1 MNLIDIANMR
11 LISQQV
17 AEARFGAVKDLVGW
31 MGAVQ
36 AQDLPMAKWALGVR
50 LPGSTL
56 EVVEAALDRGEILRT
71 HLLRP
76 TWHFVTADDIHWM
89 LELTAPK
96 IKASL
101 KSRDRDLAL
110 TETVFA
116 QSNSIIEKALGKGKH
131 LLREELVAEL
141 NTANIATGN
150 NRASHLLF
158 RAELDGLVCSGAAR
172 GGKPTY
178 ALLEDRVPK
187 KRLLTRDEA
196 LANLARRYFTSRCPA
211 TLQDFGW
218 WSGLTAGAA
227 KQALE
232 MVKSDFTSA
241 TIGSRDYWVSNSLP
255 VVETRMNAAY
265 LLPAY
270 DELIISYR
278 DRGPSLPF
286 SAYNKIVSINGLF
299 RPVIV
304 VNGQV
309 TGIWKRTVEKDRVL
323 VEPELFEEPEHA
335 TWRLVEEAAMQF
347 GRFLGKEIGIKHRGW
362 PTGERSDYQQP
373 SL

>member
-1 MNLIDIANMR
+1 MNLIDIANVR

-17 AEARFGAVKDLVGW
+17 AEARFGTVKDLVGW
-31 MGAVQ
+31 MGALQ

-50 LPGSTL
+50 LPGSTV

-76 TWHFVTADDIHWM
+76 TWHFVTADDIYWM
-89 LELTAPK
+89 LELTAPH

-110 TETVFA
+110 TETIFA
-116 QSNSIIEKALGKGKH
+116 QSNSIIEKALGNGEH
-131 LLREELVAEL
+131 LRREELVAEL
-141 NTANIATGN
+141 NTASIATDK

-158 RAELDGLVCSGAAR
+158 RAELDGIVCSGATR
-172 GGKPTY
+172 GGRPTY
-178 ALLEDRVPK
+178 ALLEDRVPN

-211 TLQDFGW
+211 TRQDFSW

-232 MVKSDFTSA
+232 MVKSDFTSE

-270 DELIISYR
+270 DEMIISYR

-309 TGIWKRTVEKDRVL
+309 TGIWKRTIEKARVL
-323 VEPELFEEPEHA
+323 VEPELFKEPDHA
-335 TWRLVEEAAMQF
+335 TWRLIEEAAMQF
-347 GRFLGKEIGIKHRGW
+347 GRFLGKEIEMKHRDW
-362 PTGERSDYQQP
+362 PTGRWSDWQQH
-373 SL
+373 S